1 MHAQSHDL
9 LSQTISLL
17 SRINFAFEKMA
28 ASRKANGLCKHSC
41 FCFCEWK
48 ALRIGCHGL
57 SVLSA
62 LALLSVSHYINL
74 IAIPPYTFFFFST
87 CEKRSASGT
96 KTTAWHWEER
106 TWRGQGV
113 VKNMRNGNF
122 SIRKPSFWN
131 EFLIWFMGMQ
141 CKRFYFHNSH
151 PTVV

>member
-48 ALRIGCHGL
+48 ALRIGCYGL

-62 LALLSVSHYINL
+62 LALPSVSHYINL
-74 IAIPPYTFFFFST
+74 IAIPPYTFFILL
-87 CEKRSASGT
+87 
-96 KTTAWHWEER
+96 
-106 TWRGQGV
+106 
-113 VKNMRNGNF
+113 NMRKKVGFGNKNN
-122 SIRKPSFWN
+122 SMTLGRKTMTWA
-131 EFLIWFMGMQ
+131 GGG
-141 CKRFYFHNSH
+141 
-151 PTVV
+151 